1 MGVPIIVFV
10 NKSDLIMQLD
20 KSRDK
25 SGIIIDFIQQQLRR
39 ECIRYG
45 ATLVFTSS
53 KYNINIDLAYKYLM
67 HRLYD
72 FKLNEE
78 AQIHEKDKI
87 FVPSAWDS
95 SNLISELDYVD
106 ITEPFEEVFKAQ
118 KSTVKRDEE

>member
-1 MGVPIIVFV
+1 
-10 NKSDLIMQLD
+10 
-20 KSRDK
+20 
-25 SGIIIDFIQQQLRR
+25 
-39 ECIRYG
+39 
-45 ATLVFTSS
+45 
-53 KYNINIDLAYKYLM
+53 M